1 MGTNCPHLIECPP
14 PNDRTSND
22 MVILC
27 EGEMLNKIILYK
39 TIPSV
44 NNYTPSGITPTFSHH
59 LRYVVEGDYN
69 HPYEV
74 TIITYGIR

>member
-1 MGTNCPHLIECPP
+1 MG
-14 PNDRTSND
+14 
-22 MVILC
+22 
-27 EGEMLNKIILYK
+27 YK

-59 LRYVVEGDYN
+59 LRYVVEGDCN
-69 HPYEV
+69 GLLIW